1 MTVYDEDKLIIK
13 DLVAECR
20 VGVYEWEQA
29 HPQSVWIDLELAIDA
44 AKAAALDD
52 VKATIDYGRLVSVI
66 TQHVQHKPF
75 GLLETIAEDVASLIL
90 KEFAASQVLVRVKK
104 RALPGVDYAAVEI
117 IRPQPSR

>member
-1 MTVYDEDKLIIK
+1 MADKLVIS

-20 VGVYEWEQA
+20 IGVYEWEQA
-29 HPQSVWIDLELAIDA
+29 NPQHVWIDLELAIDA

-52 VKATIDYGRLVSVI
+52 VKATIDYGRLVSAV

-90 KEFAASQVLVRVKK
+90 KEFAVSQVLVRVKK
-104 RALPGVDYAAVEI
+104 RALPGLDYAAVEI
-117 IRPQPSR
+117 TRSRASR